1 MKKAHA
7 LLAVAAPAVMATD
20 FAAYRR
26 KLASEA
32 VRYEKREA
40 PDFTK
45 LTDTIHGIG
54 TAFEE
59 YKKANDQ
66 ALKEA
71 KSSGVTPETR
81 AKLDKLDA
89 ELDKLAELKSDIEKL
104 ITRAARPNGRGDQPV
119 IAEAAEHRDAF
130 VHWMRNPR
138 DPEREQRLMAAQK
151 ALAAKANSKNELER
165 RAAQVVTSTG
175 SAGGFAL
182 PEEIERTIARL
193 SVDVSPIRQIATVR
207 TVGTPDYKELFDVN
221 GASFEW
227 LGEGATRNQTTTPDL
242 AEVAPTFG
250 TASARPRAS
259 EESLDDLF
267 FNVEQWLATS
277 AGEALGA
284 GEGLAFI
291 SGNGTNRPTG
301 FLAGPTPVATADA
314 ARAFGTLQFV
324 AGGQAAAM
332 PTTVDPL
339 IDLVYSLRA
348 RYRANA
354 RWVTAKMT
362 LAALRKYK
370 DTTGQYLW
378 QPSLSQGQPES
389 FMGYPI
395 TEAEDMPVVAANAFP
410 IAFGDFREG
419 YLICDRVG
427 LRVTRDEI
435 TLPGFVQ
442 WYIRRRVGGR
452 LRNTQAIKLLRIS
465 V

>member
-1 MKKAHA
+1 MKN
-7 LLAVAAPAVMATD
+7 LLLAAPAVMNTD
-20 FAAYRR
+20 FAAFRR
-26 KLASEA
+26 KLASETA
-32 VRYEKREA
+32 AYERRES
-40 PDFTK
+40 PDLSK
-45 LTDTIHGIG
+45 LTDTINGIG

-59 YKKANDQ
+59 YKKTNDQ

-71 KSSGVTPETR
+71 RTSGITPETR
-81 AKLDKLDA
+81 AKLDKIDA
-89 ELDKLAELKSDIEKL
+89 ELDKLAEIKSDVEKL
-104 ITRAARPNGRGDQPV
+104 ITRAARPNSNGDRPV

-130 VHWMRNPR
+130 VSWMRNPR
-138 DPEREQRLMAAQK
+138 DPDREQRLHAAQK
-151 ALAAKANSKNELER
+151 SLAAKASSKNELER

-193 SVDVSPIRQIATVR
+193 SVDASPIRQIATVR

-227 LGEGATRNQTTTPDL
+227 VGEAGARSQTTTPDL
-242 AEVAPTFG
+242 SEVAPTFG

-267 FNVEQWLATS
+267 FNVEDWLATS
-277 AGEALGA
+277 VGEALGA
-284 GEGLAFI
+284 GEGAAFI
-291 SGNGTNRPTG
+291 AGNGTNRPTG
-301 FLAGPTPVATADA
+301 ILAGPAPVATADTS
-314 ARAFGTLQFV
+314 RAFGTLQFV

-332 PTTVDPL
+332 PTSPDVFYDM
-339 IDLVYSLRA
+339 IYALRA

-354 RWVTAKMT
+354 RWLTSKSV
-362 LAALRKYK
+362 LASLRKYK
-370 DTTGQYLW
+370 DTTNAYLW
-378 QPSLSQGQPES
+378 QPSLVLGQPEL

-410 IAFGDFREG
+410 LAFGDFREG

-452 LRNTQAIKLLRIS
+452 PRNTQAIKLLRIS